1 MTDAPAPSLFQQITR
16 GWRGYVLIA
25 LIALASGLFGAT
37 KVPPLDIDEARFA
50 QATRQMIESDDY
62 VRIRLQDQDRNRKPI
77 GIHWL
82 QAASV
87 HTFAPLIPKLNT
99 IWPYRIP
106 SALGLALAALATMWA
121 GAALLPHRT
130 ALIGAGLFA
139 TSLLAGLEGM
149 IAKTD
154 SVMVGFTTLALA
166 ALAQLYARK
175 PRPRLTNL
183 IFWAAIGAGVLVKG
197 PITPLIAALTL
208 GALYVWERKAAWMK
222 PLLWWPGPILAL
234 AITLPWLI
242 SIGIVTNGAFYTE
255 LLANELGPKV
265 AGVDHSH
272 GGLPGYYVL
281 LLPLLIFPATYAL
294 PAAARISFTAIRAP
308 RDDESQAALRFLLCW
323 AVPTF
328 LLFEFFPTKL
338 VHYTLPAYPAIAL
351 LCAAGLMAMRTK
363 QWRTMHPLGAVLFG
377 LFGALIVGLTAF
389 VATYMPGGFDA
400 DFRRALSAGIIGALV
415 LIASI
420 VGLSLVKRPTARAG
434 ILIACAL
441 ALSFTLR
448 ERTLPEAR
456 SLFVS
461 QEAVAALTRA
471 RMMPRDEEPF
481 WVVGYSQPS
490 LIFLTRTSIRMA
502 QPEDMAAQAQPGDS
516 LVMEGRVLERTR
528 ALLLARGLV
537 FEEVEAPAR
546 GMALGRGENTTL
558 HIGRVRAVSAET
570 GSEAAA
576 GPRR

>member
-1 MTDAPAPSLFQQITR
+1 MTDTPAPSLVQQFTR

-25 LIALASGLFGAT
+25 LIALTSGLIGAT

-50 QATRQMIESDDY
+50 QATRQMVESDDY
-62 VRIRLQDQDRNRKPI
+62 VRIRLQDRDRNRKPI

-87 HTFAPLIPKLNT
+87 HVFEPLTPKLNT

-121 GAALLPHRT
+121 GAALLPQRT

-139 TSLLAGLEGM
+139 TGLLASLEGM

-154 SVMVGFTTLALA
+154 SVMVGLTTLAIA
-166 ALAQLYARK
+166 ALAQLYAGK
-175 PRPRLTNL
+175 PRPRLMSL
-183 IFWAAIGAGVLVKG
+183 VFWAAIGFGVLIKG
-197 PITPLIAALTL
+197 PITPLVAALTL
-208 GALYVWERKAAWMK
+208 GALFAWERKAAWMK
-222 PLLWWPGPILAL
+222 PLLWWPGPLLAL
-234 AITLPWLI
+234 AITLPWFI
-242 SIGIVTNGAFYTE
+242 SINAATEGRFFSE

-265 AGVDHSH
+265 VGTDHSH
-272 GGLPGYYVL
+272 SGFPGYYLL

-294 PAAARISFTAIRAP
+294 PAAARISFAAMRAP
-308 RDDESQAALRFLLCW
+308 RTDETQAALRFLLCW
-323 AVPTF
+323 AIPTF
-328 LLFEFFPTKL
+328 LLFELFPTKL
-338 VHYTLPAYPAIAL
+338 IHYTLPTYPAIAL
-351 LCAAGLMAMRTK
+351 LCAAGLMAMRMK
-363 QWRTMHPLGAVLFG
+363 QWRTMHPLGAVLFA
-377 LFGALIVGLTAF
+377 LFGGLIVGLTAF

-400 DFRRALSAGIIGALV
+400 DFRRALSAGIIGALI

-420 VGLSLVKRPTARAG
+420 VGLSLAKRPTARAS

-441 ALSFTLR
+441 AFSFTLR

-471 RMMPRDEEPF
+471 RMMPRDQEPF

-490 LIFLTRTSIRMA
+490 LIFLTRTSIRMV
-502 QPEDMAAQAQPGDS
+502 QPEEMAAQAKPGDS
-516 LVMEGRVLERTR
+516 IVIESRVLERTL
-528 ALLLARGLV
+528 ALLQARHLRY
-537 FEEVEAPAR
+537 EEVDAPAR
-546 GMALGRGENTTL
+546 GIALGRGENTAL
-558 HIGRVRAVSAET
+558 HIGRVRQLSDAPQDAHQ
-570 GSEAAA
+570 
-576 GPRR
+576 